1 MIAKRLMWIAA
12 MVFLSG
18 SANAMSRPCGWLT
31 NDEASAAAG
40 AKVTQAEDR
49 KTLQGT
55 FNGCIFH
62 TGNVSRSVLIQAYER
77 PSTAD
82 AQQFFDQQVKIAAR
96 LPGEYGKT
104 HSLPVTA
111 VSGIGD
117 QAADVAAQLFV
128 RKGAVIFIVSISSP
142 LDESQTPA
150 YAQKRKTLAT
160 AILGRL

>member
-1 MIAKRLMWIAA
+1 MIANRLVWLAA
-12 MVFLSG
+12 VLFLSG

-31 NDEASAAAG
+31 NDEASAAAA

-49 KTLQGT
+49 KTLQGS
-55 FNGCIFH
+55 FNGCLYR
-62 TGNVSRSVLIQAYER
+62 TGNISRSVLIEAYER
-77 PSTAD
+77 PSAAD
-82 AQQFFDQQVKIAAR
+82 TQQFFDQQLKSAAR

-104 HSLPVTA
+104 HSAPVTA

-128 RKGAVIFIVSISSP
+128 RKGTVIFVVSISSP

-150 YAQKRKTLAT
+150 SAQKRKTLAT